1 MFIDF
6 RIKGVQH
13 KNAQSVRF
21 VLFFQVPDKNLSSQL
36 PIVALFHCIVIAA
49 DWFFQAGKTANQS
62 LKKNNYMTN
71 L

>member
-6 RIKGVQH
+6 RIEGVQH

-21 VLFFQVPDKNLSSQL
+21 VLFFQVPDKNLS
-36 PIVALFHCIVIAA
+36 IVALFHCIVIAA

-62 LKKNNYMTN
+62 LKKKNYTTN